1 MQDFEARVLTQLD
14 AIQERVETIEL
25 RVSGS
30 AGDPNNQG
38 VLGKLKAVDD
48 EIEDVNERQRRIT
61 DDVVS
66 VKAEQDRQKAWLK
79 GMAFGLAVTG
89 GTGIVTLAQMIA
101 GK

>member
-1 MQDFEARVLTQLD
+1 MQDFEAKVMAKFDVITERLD
-14 AIQERVETIEL
+14 GIERS
-25 RVSGS
+25 VSGTP
-30 AGDPNNQG
+30 ADPNNKG
-38 VLGKLKAVDD
+38 IFGKLKAVDD
-48 EIEDVNERQRRIT
+48 EIENVNEQQRRIT
-61 DDVVS
+61 DDVVI